1 MRRAPLPA
9 DAMALVR
16 GDTGEPDQDRQDA
29 LAFRRRFADWPG
41 YGVSGF
47 YAVTEEGI
55 DDLARDLLQRFR
67 LLRIYDPGRLVAA
80 GLELLPTFRTP
91 HVTLGF
97 TDLDHGL
104 AVLAAA
110 VKERRPN
117 PYHGR

>member
-67 LLRIYDPGRLVAA
+67 LLRIYDPGGSWRRASSCSRPSEPRTSLSVSPTSTTA
-80 GLELLPTFRTP
+80 LPCS
-91 HVTLGF
+91 
-97 TDLDHGL
+97 
-104 AVLAAA
+104 
-110 VKERRPN
+110 RPQ
-117 PYHGR
+117 